1 MKITDLQSLIRHD
14 FDLTHCV
21 CIIVGHFYWIL
32 GGDSVISDQNSF
44 KNQEKTSM
52 FSLKKE
58 SWIEGPDLPKI
69 VITSMVENM
78 LGYVCIT
85 ALNRT
90 SAIFIGVGQSM
101 QKVLLYDFAKDSWFQ
116 LEDTPKKIQ
125 WGTSSSAHEK
135 DNKQ

>member
-1 MKITDLQSLIRHD
+1 MKIAGLQSLIRHN
-14 FDLTHCV
+14 FDLTHCA
-21 CIIVGHFYWIL
+21 CIKVGHFYWIL
-32 GGDSVISDQNSF
+32 GGASVISDHSF

-69 VITSMVENM
+69 VIISMVNNM
-78 LGYVCIT
+78 WGYVCIT

-101 QKVLLYDFAKDSWFQ
+101 QEVLLYDFAKDSWFQ
-116 LEDTPKKIQ
+116 LEDMPKKIH

-135 DNKQ
+135 DNRQ

>member
-1 MKITDLQSLIRHD
+1 
-14 FDLTHCV
+14 
-21 CIIVGHFYWIL
+21 
-32 GGDSVISDQNSF
+32 
-44 KNQEKTSM
+44 M

-69 VITSMVENM
+69 VITSMVDNM

-101 QKVLLYDFAKDSWFQ
+101 QEVLLYDFAKDSWFQ
-116 LEDTPKKIQ
+116 LEDTPKKIR
-125 WGTSSSAHEK
+125 WCTSSSAHEK

>member
-1 MKITDLQSLIRHD
+1 
-14 FDLTHCV
+14 
-21 CIIVGHFYWIL
+21 
-32 GGDSVISDQNSF
+32 
-44 KNQEKTSM
+44 M

-90 SAIFIGVGQSM
+90 SAIFIGMGESKQE
-101 QKVLLYDFAKDSWFQ
+101 VLLYDFTNDSWFQ
-116 LEDTPKKIQ
+116 LEDTPKKIL
-125 WGTSSSAHEK
+125 WCTSSSAHEK
-135 DNKQ
+135 NYKQ